1 MKFDLATQRYKEG
14 IFSAATVRKSPN
26 NLDEWYIMLIDNDN
40 LSFIIADNDDAIITS
55 TDLKNIFDILKQIG
69 FSSAEVVFK

>member
-1 MKFDLATQRYKEG
+1 
-14 IFSAATVRKSPN
+14 
-26 NLDEWYIMLIDNDN
+26 MLTDNDN

-55 TDLKNIFDILKQIG
+55 TDLGNIFDALKQIG